1 MKIWGILALVY
12 SAAVV
17 AIAVLKP
24 EKIWKMKKIQLFI
37 KFLGDKGTEIFFN
50 VWSLV
55 FCKISFNLEKDRIL
69 VQDRQ
74 EGH

>member
-37 KFLGDKGTEIFFN
+37 KFLGDKGTEIFFY
-50 VWSLV
+50 VWALIFLV
-55 FCKISFNLEKDRIL
+55 LGVWL
-69 VQDRQ
+69 LAQ
-74 EGH
+74 